1 MGRTPAPERTERG
14 QRPHE
19 PMKATIRLEA
29 AQLLAGLSNVD
40 VGDVLAVAN
49 LTADRVLGNAS
60 PA

>member
-1 MGRTPAPERTERG
+1 
-14 QRPHE
+14 
-19 PMKATIRLEA
+19 MKATIRLEA